1 MALCLMPAADSPEL
15 LFILRAEHGG
25 DPWSGHV
32 AFPGG
37 RRHAHDESLWATAA
51 REAREEIA
59 LDLNAIGDRLA
70 QLDDVHPRT
79 PVLPSIAITPFVVG
93 VPADTTPHPGPEVDE
108 LFWIPLL
115 DLANPRYRDY
125 VEIPGPAGPQAHPS
139 IRYGRYEIWGLTH
152 RIVTQLLELVSEG
165 GAAGERRASP
175 PTPR

>member
-1 MALCLMPAADSPEL
+1 MALCLKPAADSPEL

-37 RRHAHDESLWATAA
+37 RRDRGDGTLWATAV

-59 LDLNAIGDRLA
+59 LDLGAIGERLG

-79 PVLPSIAITPFVVG
+79 PALPSIAITPFVVG
-93 VPADTTPHPGPEVDE
+93 VPADTMPRPGPEVDE

-115 DLANPRYRDY
+115 DLANPRYGGT
-125 VEIPGPAGPQAHPS
+125 VETPGPAGPYAHPS
-139 IRYGRYEIWGLTH
+139 IRYGRYEIWGLTY
-152 RIVTQLLELVSEG
+152 RIVTQLLEVVGAG
-165 GAAGERRASP
+165 GAAGFSP